1 MTLGIMGWFHAIR
14 SCRVHYHSITL
25 TKYGSD
31 ERGKIKY
38 LTVFTERTNLSPQTS
53 ALTKAEEGG
62 KLWVV
67 SVGVISE
74 Y

>member
-1 MTLGIMGWFHAIR
+1 MG
-14 SCRVHYHSITL
+14 L
-25 TKYGSD
+25 M
-31 ERGKIKY
+31 RGGEIKY
-38 LTVFTERTNLSPQTS
+38 LTVFIERTNVSPQTS